1 MPASVSSSVPAGGRA
16 LVIDDLPEARL
27 VLAHM
32 LEDFG
37 MEVAQAANGE
47 EAIALLSEGV
57 ETGRPFSMAFIDWVM
72 PGMNGGTLIEV
83 IRARFDLEA
92 PQVLVVSAYDTEEL
106 HESIS
111 DLNVKHFLPKP
122 VLPTSL
128 QQIFA
133 ELHDEIA
140 GDGVTSLA
148 QSPSLEGMRVLLVE
162 DQPVNQQLAM

>member
-16 LVIDDLPEARL
+16 LVVDDLPEARL

-47 EAIALLSEGV
+47 EALALLSEGV

-72 PGMNGGTLIEV
+72 PGMNGGTLIESSLASTL
-83 IRARFDLEA
+83 RL
-92 PQVLVVSAYDTEEL
+92 PVLVVSAYDTEEL

-122 VLPTSL
+122 VHRPHCSRSL
-128 QQIFA
+128 R
-133 ELHDEIA
+133 DSMMR
-140 GDGVTSLA
+140 SLA
-148 QSPSLEGMRVLLVE
+148 MARHH
-162 DQPVNQQLAM
+162 

>member
-1 MPASVSSSVPAGGRA
+1 
-16 LVIDDLPEARL
+16 
-27 VLAHM
+27 
-32 LEDFG
+32 
-37 MEVAQAANGE
+37 
-47 EAIALLSEGV
+47 
-57 ETGRPFSMAFIDWVM
+57 MAFTDWVM
-72 PGMNGGTLIEV
+72 PGMNGSTLIEV

-111 DLNVKHFLPKP
+111 DLNVQHFLPKP
-122 VLPTSL
+122 VLPASL

-133 ELHDEIA
+133 GLRDEIA

-162 DQPVNQQLAM
+162 DQPVNRQLAM